1 MGNMNEFILYVLRDN
16 KQLSVIDIFDEIDK
30 IPCEKPWSNEAITP
44 KNSCSSCCYRMSFI
58 ANFTLICCIRIF
70 RHNYYPL
77 NI

>member
-44 KNSCSSCCYRMSFI
+44 KNSCSSCCYRM
-58 ANFTLICCIRIF
+58 
-70 RHNYYPL
+70 YVK
-77 NI
+77 NILDRDKSRDGPYIYWII